1 MASSN
6 GNLIQALIDG
16 GVEASAA
23 RVIANA
29 LANASSP
36 QFSQSRDSSDQTPT
50 EQLRLITPDTRR
62 YALTN
67 LDYSAEQPYQE
78 ALQSYPGRYVP
89 GAADHPY
96 KDSQPIL
103 PAPPLSRPR
112 VLGGKYVEVSDDTV
126 DNSQQSTISL
136 RIAKRSGQHVR
147 VNEATNSLDLVP
159 IEITAPQGLVTAAVI
174 EDSSATTIQL
184 QVRNIASTSVTLAD
198 GNTANI
204 LAWQEANSSPP
215 AQLITPTGAVM
226 AFAYALAENGWLLCD
241 GRTVSR
247 TAYARLFAA
256 IGVVYGV
263 GDGSTTFGLPDL
275 RGYFI
280 RGCGTNSDGTASAAL
295 GAKQGMATAAPTTAL
310 TGTTNTTG
318 SHFHYIDTSTSASGI
333 GYSYEAGNTLN
344 TPEGAFTQYAG
355 DHSHTV
361 SVSGGGD
368 SETRPKNIALHY
380 YIKT

>member
-1 MASSN
+1 VASST

-16 GVEASAA
+16 GVDASAA

-89 GAADHPY
+89 GTADHPY

-184 QVRNIASTSVTLAD
+184 QVRNITSTSVALSD
-198 GNTANI
+198 GSTASI
-204 LAWQEANSSPP
+204 LAWREANASPP

-226 AFAYALAENGWLLCD
+226 AFAYALAETGWLLCD
-241 GRTVSR
+241 GRAVGR
-247 TAYARLFAA
+247 TAYPSLFAA

-263 GDGSTTFGLPDL
+263 GDGSTTFNLPDL

-280 RGCGTNSDGTASAAL
+280 RGFGTNSDGTASGSIAT
-295 GAKQGMATAAPTTAL
+295 KQGMATALPTTAL

-318 SHFHYIDTSTSASGI
+318 SHFHYLDIANNLAGS
-333 GYSYEAGNTLN
+333 GYSYETGTAISDTD
-344 TPEGAFTQYAG
+344 GAFTKFAG

-361 SVSGGGD
+361 SINGGGD
-368 SETRPKNIALHY
+368 TETRPKNLAMYY